1 MAIIPNPAS
10 PPTAALR
17 RRLTDPSDPFTVTP
31 MPPTDAISHGSIDL
45 QLGNTFLVA
54 VRAGITSVSARN
66 PELSRQLFREVRCA
80 PDDKLIVQSHQF
92 VLAATM
98 EYLCLPPDLCGFL
111 QSRSTYGRLGII
123 SATATYVTAGYRGCP
138 TLEISN
144 VGEVPVE
151 VYPGDPICQ
160 LVLFTANEDPAELK
174 PSRYQCA
181 TRPYASRRPAS

>member
-1 MAIIPNPAS
+1 VVVTPTPAS
-10 PPTAALR
+10 PPTTLLR
-17 RRLTDPSDPFTVTP
+17 RRIKDPDDPFMVTP
-31 MPPTDAISHGSIDL
+31 MPPSAAISHGSIDL

-54 VRAGITSVSARN
+54 IRASVPSVSARE
-66 PELSRQLFREVRCA
+66 PQRSRQLFSEVRCA
-80 PDDKLIVQSHQF
+80 PDDKLIIQPHQF

-98 EYLCLPPDLCGFL
+98 EYICLPVDLCGFL
-111 QSRSTYGRLGII
+111 QSRSTYGRLGLI

-160 LVLFTANEDPAELK
+160 LVLFTADEDPADLK

-181 TRPYASRRPAS
+181 TRPYAARGT

>member
-1 MAIIPNPAS
+1 MAVIPSPAS
-10 PPTAALR
+10 PSTATLR
-17 RRLTDPSDPFTVTP
+17 KRILDPSDPFTVTP
-31 MPPTDAISHGSIDL
+31 MPPMRAISHGSVDL

-54 VRAGITSVSARN
+54 LRAGVPSVSARH
-66 PELSRQLFREVRCA
+66 PELSRQLFSEVRCA
-80 PDDKLIVQSHQF
+80 PDDKLIIQPHQF

-98 EYLCLPPDLCGFL
+98 EYLCLPVDLCGFL
-111 QSRSTYGRLGII
+111 QSRSTYGRLGLI

-151 VYPGDPICQ
+151 VSPGDPICQ
-160 LVLFTANEDPAELK
+160 LVLFTAEEDPADLK

-181 TRPYASRRPAS
+181 TRPYPARPS

>member
-1 MAIIPNPAS
+1 MIPNPAS
-10 PPTAALR
+10 PPTATLR
-17 RRLTDPSDPFTVTP
+17 QRIMDPADAFTVTP
-31 MPPTDAISHGSIDL
+31 MPPRAAISHGSVDL

-54 VRAGITSVSARN
+54 VRAGVPSVSAKN
-66 PELSRQLFREVRCA
+66 PERSRQLFSEVRCA
-80 PDDKLIVQSHQF
+80 PNDRLIIQPHQF

-98 EYLCLPPDLCGFL
+98 EYVCLPLDLCGFL
-111 QSRSTYGRLGII
+111 QSRSTYGRLGLI

-151 VYPGDPICQ
+151 VFPGDPICQ
-160 LVLFTANEDPAELK
+160 LVLFTANEDPTDLK

-181 TRPYASRRPAS
+181 TRPYAARRA